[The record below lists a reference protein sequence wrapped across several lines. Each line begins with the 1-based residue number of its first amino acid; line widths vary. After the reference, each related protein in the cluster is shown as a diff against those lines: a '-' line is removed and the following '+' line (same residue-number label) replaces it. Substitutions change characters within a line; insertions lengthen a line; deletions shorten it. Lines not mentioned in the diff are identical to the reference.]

1 MTAKQELD
9 SFLAKYSQEIEKLTR
24 AAFSWMRKKFP
35 AAAVIV
41 YDNYN
46 ALVIGFGTSG
56 TTSDAVFSLAAYP
69 RWINLFFL
77 RGATLPDPKKIL
89 QGNGKQ
95 VRSITIRKMNDLTHA
110 SVIVLIDAE
119 ARRSGLTKITGPP
132 GKIVIKSI
140 SAKQR
145 PRKPK

>member
-9 SFLAKYSQEIEKLTR
+9 SFLAKYSNEIEKLTR
-24 AAFSWMRKKFP
+24 AAFLWMRKKFP
-35 AAAVIV
+35 AATVIV

-46 ALVIGFGTSG
+46 ALAIGFGT
-56 TTSDAVFSLAAYP
+56 TEKTSDAVFSLAAYP

-77 RGATLPDPKKIL
+77 RGATMSDPKKLL

-95 VRSITIRKMNDLTHA
+95 VRSITIRSLDDLKHA
-110 SVIVLIDAE
+110 DVVELIDSE
-119 ARRSGLTKITGPP
+119 ARRSGLAKITGPP
-132 GKIVIKSI
+132 GPIIIKSI